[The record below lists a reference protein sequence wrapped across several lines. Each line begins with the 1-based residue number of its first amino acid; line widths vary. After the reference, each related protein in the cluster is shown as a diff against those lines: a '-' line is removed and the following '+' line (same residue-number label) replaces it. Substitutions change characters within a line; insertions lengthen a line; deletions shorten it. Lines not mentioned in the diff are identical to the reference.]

1 MFTTLANIVWTL
13 DPVLIDLGAVQVR
26 YYGVIF
32 VLTMLGG
39 FGLWWWQMR
48 RAGYPKVVIES
59 FITWG
64 VLATIIGARLGH
76 CLFYNADYYLE
87 HPLEILY
94 FWQGGLASHGATVG
108 LITAL
113 LLFARRWKLR
123 PLELMDRF
131 TFAAAVGAAGVRLGN
146 FTNSEIVGRVADVP
160 WGVKFPFFDLPGK
173 AGFHNA
179 DAVRSF
185 WASASPAEKEA
196 LLDLVPTRHPSQLY
210 EFSLGAGVLLLLVL
224 IDRLAGREKRPR
236 GLLFGA
242 FLMLYF
248 AGRFCVEFVKQRHT
262 LPEDSLLTMGQW
274 LSIIPF
280 TAGVVLVAWA
290 LIARKPSSKP
300 DGWQPPA
307 KSKPPADNSPTNGPA
322 RRRRKRKS

>member
-1 MFTTLANIVWTL
+1 MVWAL
-13 DPVLIDLGAVQVR
+13 DPVLLDLGAVQVR

-76 CLFYNADYYLE
+76 CFFYNADHYLS
-87 HPLEILY
+87 HPVEILY
-94 FWQGGLASHGATVG
+94 FWKGGLASHGATVG

-113 LLFARRWKLR
+113 LLFARRWRLR

-146 FTNSEIVGRVADVP
+146 FTNSEIVGRVTDAS

-173 AGFHNA
+173 AGLGNA
-179 DAVRSF
+179 DAVRRF
-185 WASASPAEKEA
+185 WASASPGEKES
-196 LLDLVPTRHPSQLY
+196 LLELVPVRHPSQLY
-210 EFSLGAGVLLLLVL
+210 EFSLGVSVLLLLIL

-236 GLLFGA
+236 GLLFGC
-242 FLMLYF
+242 FLSLYF
-248 AGRFCVEFVKQRHT
+248 AGRFCVEFFKQRHT
-262 LPEDSLLTMGQW
+262 LPDDSLLTMGQW

-280 TAGVVLVAWA
+280 AAGAILIVWSLV
-290 LIARKPSSKP
+290 ARKPTGKP
-300 DGWQPPA
+300 EGWTLPA
-307 KSKPPADNSPTNGPA
+307 KASNNNAEPIPTDRH